1 MVTTVNLD
9 SWKFESITKWDV

>member
-9 SWKFESITKWDV
+9 SWKFESITKWDA